1 MTRIHLRQ
9 NIFRAI
15 IISAVVAGGYV
26 QAQQPDRSG
35 PPELGPPPSLT
46 LPPIQHL
53 ELDNGLKVLLM
64 EKHDV
69 PLVQLNLVVMD
80 AGSGMDPAGKIGLA
94 TMTADMLD
102 EGAGSRDALELAD
115 AIDFLGA
122 DISTGA
128 GRHTA
133 VVSLNTPIA
142 QLDAVL
148 PLMADIALRPTFPAE
163 ELERKRKARL
173 TALMQWHDQPNTIA
187 SVQFIRALYDE
198 KHPYGRTTSGDE
210 SSINALSTK
219 DLKKFHKAH
228 FLPNS
233 ASLIVVGDVTAELIL
248 PKLEM
253 AFGKWKSRK
262 TPTANWPEI
271 RQVEGPV
278 IYLVDK
284 PESPQSV
291 IYMGRVGVSRYTE
304 DYYSIAIMNTILG
317 GAFTSRI
324 NMNLREEHG
333 FTYGAY
339 SSFSFRPLPGPFLA
353 NSSVQTEVTDQAL
366 TEFLN
371 ELRGIQEPVPEDEL
385 TKARNSVALSYP
397 ESFQTI
403 SSTAGQ
409 LNNVAIYGLPD
420 NYFNTYTERMLA
432 VTAEDVNRVAGAY
445 IDPENLVMVVVGDR
459 EKIEEGIKA
468 LEYGPVEVLSIKD
481 VLGEM
486 PEVPVEE

>member
-1 MTRIHLRQ
+1 MTRIHMRQ
-9 NIFRAI
+9 SIFHVI
-15 IISAVVAGGYV
+15 LVVAVVAGGFL

-46 LPPIQHL
+46 LPPIQYL
-53 ELDNGLKVLLM
+53 KLDNGLKILLM

-69 PLVQLNLVVMD
+69 PLVQLNLVVM

-128 GRHTA
+128 GRHTT

-142 QLDAVL
+142 QLDAAL
-148 PLMADIALRPTFPAE
+148 PLMADVTLRPTFPAH
-163 ELERKRKARL
+163 ELERKQKARL

-233 ASLIVVGDVTAELIL
+233 ASLIVAGDVTAESIL

-253 AFGKWKSRK
+253 ALGKWKSK
-262 TPTANWPEI
+262 KVPAANWPEI
-271 RQVEGPV
+271 GQVEGPV

-304 DYYSIAIMNTILG
+304 DFYSIVIMNTILG

-339 SSFSFRPLPGPFLA
+339 SSFSFRPFPGPFLA
-353 NSSVQTEVTDQAL
+353 NSSVQTEVTDQAI

-371 ELRGIQEPVPEDEL
+371 ELRGIQEPVPEAEL
-385 TKARNSVALSYP
+385 NKARNSVALSYP

-403 SSTAGQ
+403 SAIAGQ

-420 NYFNTYTERMLA
+420 DYFNTYTERMLA
-432 VTAEDVNRVAGAY
+432 VSVDDVNRVAREY
-445 IDPENLVMVVVGDR
+445 IDPENLAIVVVGDK
-459 EKIEEGIKA
+459 EKIEEGLKA
-468 LEYGPVEVLSIKD
+468 LEYGPVKVLSISD
-481 VLGEM
+481 VLGDM
-486 PEVPVEE
+486 PEIPIEE